1 MPGPQVS
8 ERVKD
13 APVSALRAMFASIG
27 SLLSITDKFRGKSAT
42 SKATATSETTTESK
56 APASSEAD
64 PAPVTTVT
72 ETPVAE
78 TTITPEETAA
88 PEAVVI
94 PDDTVTPDDAV
105 TLDDITLDDIVAPE
119 PVVTEP
125 AVTEPVAAEPVVTE
139 AVVTE
144 PVAAEPVVTEPVVT
158 EPVAPADTEVPEP
171 AAVSTE
177 APAAGAA
184 LPLANYDEL
193 TLPSLRA
200 RLRTLSAPQVAE
212 LLAYEKGHAGRGDI
226 VTMFE
231 RRIAKLEAEA

>member
-27 SLLSITDKFRGKSAT
+27 SLLSITDKFRGK
-42 SKATATSETTTESK
+42 TATPKTTSTS
-56 APASSEAD
+56 
-64 PAPVTTVT
+64 
-72 ETPVAE
+72 
-78 TTITPEETAA
+78 EETAA
-88 PEAVVI
+88 P
-94 PDDTVTPDDAV
+94 DDAVTPDDTV

-119 PVVTEP
+119 PVVAEP
-125 AVTEPVAAEPVVTE
+125 TVTEPVAAEPAATE

-144 PVAAEPVVTEPVVT
+144 PVARAE
-158 EPVAPADTEVPEP
+158 TEVPGP

-212 LLAYEKGHAGRGDI
+212 LLAYEKSHADRGDI